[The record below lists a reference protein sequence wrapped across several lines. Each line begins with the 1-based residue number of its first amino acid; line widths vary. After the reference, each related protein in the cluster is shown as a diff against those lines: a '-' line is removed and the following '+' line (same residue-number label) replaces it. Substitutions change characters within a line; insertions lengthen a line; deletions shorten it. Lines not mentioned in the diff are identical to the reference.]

1 VKRNLAC
8 KTQIVVYTLEMIYHI
23 NYKVNKQ
30 KYRDIF
36 YNNIQKYGQWHWL
49 CPKRQELFWYQ
60 LFIKDSHPLKPLIEP
75 VEKELGILGMNNYPR
90 FSYQFPNTK
99 LGHHKDEDNMV
110 SININLMET
119 TPIIHIEERPYPY
132 ECAYIKVG
140 QHMHGV
146 EPDKNAR
153 LILKFCLR
161 HPWQQVYDILN
172 KKGLLITQ

>member
-1 VKRNLAC
+1 MLVHLKYKINKEKYRNL
-8 KTQIVVYTLEMIYHI
+8 
-23 NYKVNKQ
+23 
-30 KYRDIF
+30 F

-60 LFIKDSHPLKPLIEP
+60 LFIKDNSPLKKELFE
-75 VEKELGILGMNNYPR
+75 VENELGILGMNNFPR

-99 LGHHKDEDNMV
+99 LGHHKDEDEMV
-110 SININLMET
+110 SININLFDT
-119 TPIIHIEERPYPY
+119 IPIIHVEHKPYPY
-132 ECAYIKVG
+132 EIIFVNVG
-140 QHMHGV
+140 QKKHGV